1 MSFLTAHLGYE
12 IPSPAILEKIG
23 TAFRRAVPRTTGSR
37 ARDTTRGPIIA
48 SPHLG
53 HRRRPSERRAMG
65 IERRTVHRLI
75 ARAAGPGV
83 VAAEAGLLSDEHL
96 PGAESW

>member
-1 MSFLTAHLGYE
+1 MCRTCSRWAGGVVSDPAHLGYE

-23 TAFRRAVPRTTGSR
+23 TAVRRGGAEDNRILC
-37 ARDTTRGPIIA
+37 TRHHQGPNIA

-65 IERRTVHRLI
+65 IE
-75 ARAAGPGV
+75 AADSYT
-83 VAAEAGLLSDEHL
+83 A
-96 PGAESW
+96 